1 MAIDFIYVLDTDG
14 TPLAPTHRHK
24 HTRMLLKNGQAK
36 VVCYR
41 PYTIQLLYE
50 SETPRV
56 VPQLIAG
63 QDPGRTNQRTNVIDR
78 TGKSVYAAHIET
90 RNKNFIGKTWQKIEI
105 DFSISI

>member
-1 MAIDFIYVLDTDG
+1 LQARNSHQVLGADLKTQSDFIICYTKD
-14 TPLAPTHRHK
+14 
-24 HTRMLLKNGQAK
+24 GQAK

-63 QDPGRTNQRTNVIDR
+63 QDLGRTNQRTNVIDR
-78 TGKSVYAAHIET
+78 TGKSVYAAHIKT
-90 RNKNFIGKTWQKIEI
+90 RNKNFIGKTWQKKIEI

>member
-1 MAIDFIYVLDTDG
+1 MATDFIYVLDTDG
-14 TPLAPTHRHK
+14 TPLAHRHK

-63 QDPGRTNQRTNVIDR
+63 QDLGRTNQGTNVIDR

-90 RNKNFIGKTWQKIEI
+90 RNKNSIGKTWQKK
-105 DFSISI
+105 